1 MGSFRR
7 YTSHYGDSNETHTH
21 TNQQHDNW
29 VCPKHFKFGIITGKK
44 TYSIIQMFLPDRN
57 GDGVVEPKICKWET
71 KQGYT
76 HMNYI
81 YIYNNQQHMVQ

>member
-1 MGSFRR
+1 MWDRSDAIPAIMGIVMR
-7 YTSHYGDSNETHTH
+7 HTH

-29 VCPKHFKFGIITGKK
+29 VCPKHFKFGIVTGEKK
-44 TYSIIQMFLPDRN
+44 TYHANVLPDRN
-57 GDGVVEPKICKWET
+57 GDGVVEPKICKWEN

-81 YIYNNQQHMVQ
+81 YI

>member
-1 MGSFRR
+1 VGSFRR
-7 YTSHYGDSNETHTH
+7 YTSHYGDSNETH

-29 VCPKHFKFGIITGKK
+29 VCPKHFKFGIVTGKK
-44 TYSIIQMFLPDRN
+44 KTYHANVLPDRN
-57 GDGVVEPKICKWET
+57 GDGVVEPKICKWEN

-81 YIYNNQQHMVQ
+81 YNNQQHMVQ